1 MRLTRHFGGGVG
13 AKVSRAEKKR
23 GGEYGQVLKRV
34 LLSKGTEWE
43 SS

>member
-23 GGEYGQVLKRV
+23 GAVNMGK
-34 LLSKGTEWE
+34 S
-43 SS
+43 